1 MLLESEDRSRLG
13 GSFAVGLVIVLLV
26 FGGFYFAMRFSSQ
39 SKPAA
44 EKPLAFGATE
54 QAYVA
59 NLDFENLEMSAF
71 ENMLHQ
77 KVTYL
82 NGDVSNKGTRAVR
95 AVDVTVVFY
104 DPTRKVLLR
113 ETRRIVGNGTRPL
126 ETGETRDFQ
135 IGFETLP
142 AGWNH
147 QFPAIH
153 VTGLDLE

>member
-1 MLLESEDRSRLG
+1 LEPEDRSRLG
-13 GSFAVGLVIVLLV
+13 GSFAVGLVVVLLV

-39 SKPAA
+39 SKPVA
-44 EKPLAFGATE
+44 EKPLTFGAVE

-59 NLDFENLEMSAF
+59 NLGFENLEMSAF

-82 NGDVSNKGTRAVR
+82 NGDISNKGTRTVR
-95 AVDVTVVFY
+95 AADVTVVFY
-104 DPTRKVLLR
+104 DPSHKVLLR

-135 IGFETLP
+135 IGFEALP

>member
-1 MLLESEDRSRLG
+1 MEPEDRSRLG
-13 GSFAVGLVIVLLV
+13 GSFAVGLVVVLLV

-39 SKPAA
+39 SKPVA
-44 EKPLAFGATE
+44 EKPLTFGAVE

-59 NLDFENLEMSAF
+59 NLGFENLEMSAF

-82 NGDVSNKGTRAVR
+82 NGDISNKGTRTVR
-95 AVDVTVVFY
+95 AADVTVVFY
-104 DPTRKVLLR
+104 DPSHKVLLR

-135 IGFETLP
+135 IGFEALP